1 MKLATITFIADTF
14 RLAFKVLKERRLRAT
29 LTLLGI
35 MIGPLVMIM
44 MGSVVAGYSSYIVN
58 QIALLGQNA
67 IVIYPSSD
75 YKLAHEDLD
84 YVKSFAY
91 VDEAEPFYVTQGV
104 MKRGV
109 EDVQVY
115 VYSVKIPLILKSI
128 GGLEII
134 DGGLPVEGDVVSALV
149 GYKVAFDGQGNKLYK
164 VGDVITITTSEVKG
178 GRVTKTKNINII
190 IAGVL
195 SEYGGALLFSPDQAI
210 FLNSE
215 AGTKLLNIREWSGIF
230 VLLRDSAY
238 VDDFTKTLRDTYG
251 NKLTVIAFGAIAK
264 MASSIA
270 SAVNFINFTTSLS
283 ALAVAVAGIT
293 ATMVTS
299 VIERT
304 REIGVMKAVGF
315 TNAQVVLMILAE
327 SLAMSLLGGS
337 IGMVLGVVGAYAL
350 ASQGLEIVGGTTSI
364 LVRAQPAL
372 TPDLFLLTCGL
383 TILVGII
390 GGLLPAYMASKIP
403 PAVALRYE

>member
-1 MKLATITFIADTF
+1 MKLTLMTFIADAF

-67 IVIYPSSD
+67 VVIYPSSD

-84 YVKSFAY
+84 YIKSFAY

-104 MKRGV
+104 MKRGA
-109 EDVQVY
+109 EDIQVY
-115 VYSVKIPLILKSI
+115 VYAVKIPLILKSI
-128 GGLEII
+128 GGLEVME
-134 DGGLPVEGDVVSALV
+134 GELPMEGETVTALV
-149 GYKVAFDGQGNKLYK
+149 GYKVAFDSQGNRLYR
-164 VGDVITITTSEVKG
+164 VGDVITITVSEVKG
-178 GRVTKTKNINII
+178 GRITKTRNINVVV
-190 IAGVL
+190 AGVL
-195 SEYGGALLFSPDQAI
+195 SEYGGALLFSPDQTI

-215 AGTKLLNIREWSGIF
+215 AGTRLLNIRDWSGIF
-230 VLLRDSAY
+230 VLLRDPIY
-238 VDDFTKTLRDTYG
+238 VSDFTKTLQDAYG
-251 NKLTVIAFGAIAK
+251 DKLTVIAFGAIAK
-264 MASSIA
+264 IASSIA
-270 SAVNFINFTTSLS
+270 SAVTFINFTTSLS

-337 IGMVLGVVGAYAL
+337 IGMILGTIGAYAL
-350 ASQGLEIVGGTTSI
+350 ASQGLEIAGETTSVV
-364 LVRAQPAL
+364 VRAQPAL
-372 TPDLFLLTCGL
+372 TLDLFLLTSGL
-383 TILVGII
+383 TILVGVI